1 MRSRLTLFVVATLI
15 GGALG
20 MLWNLPVFGR
30 MYKGFI
36 ALFVDPAAPL
46 GAASAAILIAFVMG
60 VPRICVP

>member
-1 MRSRLTLFVVATLI
+1 MRSRLTLFVVTTLI
-15 GGALG
+15 GGILG
-20 MLWNLPVFGR
+20 WLWNAPVFSHA
-30 MYKGFI
+30 YKGFI